1 LSKAST
7 IVFGTCRKNDLT
19 RQLPEMFAVPTF
31 AMAAFTAAMLGNGP
45 GSPAFAGTASY
56 T

>member
-7 IVFGTCRKNDLT
+7 VVLAPAGKNDLT
-19 RQLPEMFAVPTF
+19 RQLPEMFAVPIF
-31 AMAAFTAAMLGNGP
+31 AMAAFAAAMLGYGP